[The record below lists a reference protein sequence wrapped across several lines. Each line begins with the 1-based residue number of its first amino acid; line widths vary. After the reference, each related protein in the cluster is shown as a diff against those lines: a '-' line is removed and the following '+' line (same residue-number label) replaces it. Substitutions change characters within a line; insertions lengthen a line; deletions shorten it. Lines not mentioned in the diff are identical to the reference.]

1 MTGERDDH
9 FGAIERDLLQSQIGN
24 EPVAHRRR
32 QKRGHERRVSRYD
45 VKRAVE
51 VVVGEHDGLQTDRR
65 RLGTTPPRADD
76 RARAGR
82 PNPKPDAGGLDEMR
96 VAVAVAV
103 MRQPIDVDAT
113 ERCALRIET
122 VASAVTACSQRCSGS
137 PSGLF
142 ASRSRAATLLNQPI
156 CLF

>member
-1 MTGERDDH
+1 
-9 FGAIERDLLQSQIGN
+9 
-24 EPVAHRRR
+24 
-32 QKRGHERRVSRYD
+32 
-45 VKRAVE
+45 
-51 VVVGEHDGLQTDRR
+51 
-65 RLGTTPPRADD
+65 
-76 RARAGR
+76 
-82 PNPKPDAGGLDEMR
+82 MR

-103 MRQPIDVDAT
+103 MRQPIEGLDVDAT